1 LRRELR
7 EQVAR
12 LELGLENRL
21 DDQMGLLSG
30 GQRQAISLLMSSLTD
45 SQILLLDEHTAALD
59 PKTADYILRLTQ
71 DIVAARQ
78 LTTLM
83 VTHSMKQALSLG
95 DRTIMLHQGQIIL
108 DVSETERSDLTVGN
122 LLDRFNQLQ
131 PNLMADDALLL
142 D

>member
-1 LRRELR
+1 
-7 EQVAR
+7 
-12 LELGLENRL
+12 
-21 DDQMGLLSG
+21 MGLLSG
-30 GQRQAISLLMSSLTD
+30 GQRQAISLLMSSLAA

-71 DIVAARQ
+71 EIVASRQ

-83 VTHSMKQALSLG
+83 VTHSMKQALAIG
-95 DRTIMLHQGQIIL
+95 DRTIMLHQGQVIL
-108 DVSETERSDLTVGN
+108 DVAGVERSGLTVGD

-131 PNLMADDALLL
+131 FNRMADDALLL